1 MTQQLTFD
9 YVVVGAGAA
18 GCVLAARLVKS
29 GATVALIERG
39 RQDTNRWIH
48 APATFFKVL
57 QSQDADVV
65 LSEPDASLNGARFP
79 VPQGKVMGGGSSVN
93 GMLYMRGQAQDYQE
107 WVDKHGCVGYL
118 HEART
123 QHHTG
128 GAFSWAV
135 WPHGGGLRQ

>member
-1 MTQQLTFD
+1 MTKNTGFD

-18 GCVLAARLVKS
+18 GCVLAARLVNS

-48 APATFFKVL
+48 TPATFFKVL

-107 WVDKHGCVGYL
+107 
-118 HEART
+118 
-123 QHHTG
+123 
-128 GAFSWAV
+128 
-135 WPHGGGLRQ
+135 